1 MIRLRL
7 NSTVCFLSFYLIKF
21 LTLRFSQNGFDILL
35 QKFFHMKLKFPYF
48 LNSSE
53 TYCKHLLTFEDF
65 HGSMP
70 TAAYLGGVKGAGER
84 NREATNSS
92 MHSSVTWSNNSWAD
106 NQRLAKRTVPLYPLN
121 CCCMLWEVK
130 MIICVWS
137 CPLNSDDDFG
147 EGFRNPQSPLLLAV
161 PLRNNCV
168 QFPHMSSSGTRTL

>member
-92 MHSSVTWSNNSWAD
+92 MHSSVT
-106 NQRLAKRTVPLYPLN
+106 
-121 CCCMLWEVK
+121 
-130 MIICVWS
+130 
-137 CPLNSDDDFG
+137 
-147 EGFRNPQSPLLLAV
+147 
-161 PLRNNCV
+161 
-168 QFPHMSSSGTRTL
+168 